1 MPDSG
6 EGRFSPALYITLL
19 AGALIWF
26 IPAPEG
32 VSIRAWHLLAIF
44 VATIVGFIAKPF
56 PMEAI
61 AILALAA
68 VPLTGTLTLK
78 ESLSGFGHPVLWLL
92 MIAFFLSGG
101 FVKMGLGA
109 RIAYCFIAAFG
120 RRSLGLGYSL
130 IVTDLLLAPAILS
143 NTARTGAIVFPI
155 LRSIARSYGSEPH
168 DGTARRIGAF
178 LIQTSFQ
185 GTVITSAM
193 FLTAMAANPLAA
205 ELAAHFGVEIT
216 WGAWALAAAVPG
228 LVSLAVVPWVL
239 YKTYPPE
246 IRDTPEAAQIAI
258 DRLAEMGRLKRR
270 EWIMLGTFTLLLL
283 LWILGGTLA

>member
-56 PMEAI
+56 PMGAI

-101 FVKMGLGA
+101 FVKTGLGA

-120 RRSLGLGYSL
+120 RRSLGW
-130 IVTDLLLAPAILS
+130 VTA
-143 NTARTGAIVFPI
+143 
-155 LRSIARSYGSEPH
+155 
-168 DGTARRIGAF
+168 
-178 LIQTSFQ
+178 
-185 GTVITSAM
+185 
-193 FLTAMAANPLAA
+193 
-205 ELAAHFGVEIT
+205 
-216 WGAWALAAAVPG
+216 
-228 LVSLAVVPWVL
+228 
-239 YKTYPPE
+239 
-246 IRDTPEAAQIAI
+246 
-258 DRLAEMGRLKRR
+258 
-270 EWIMLGTFTLLLL
+270 
-283 LWILGGTLA
+283 